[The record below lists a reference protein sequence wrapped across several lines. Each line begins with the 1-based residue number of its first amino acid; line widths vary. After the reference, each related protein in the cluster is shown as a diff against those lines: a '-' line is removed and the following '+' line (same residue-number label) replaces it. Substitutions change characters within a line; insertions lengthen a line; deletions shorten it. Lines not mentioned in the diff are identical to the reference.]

1 MTLSRPSRCGFTF
14 SSSLHTHPKSGTD
27 RCSLMMDG
35 QTPQPRWEDSP
46 PGPLGLHPAQ
56 FVGISFPGPQPS
68 HCPDLP
74 MRCVWAPAGTPQ
86 SIGEAPGPM
95 GASLALSFP
104 TQEVTG
110 PEELSDLP
118 EPRSEDTAGLEYT
131 PPVRPPPCT
140 PLLRMTQ
147 THTTSQFIF
156 LLAPAGPGSPVLRCP
171 AWGAGLK
178 C

>member
-1 MTLSRPSRCGFTF
+1 
-14 SSSLHTHPKSGTD
+14 
-27 RCSLMMDG
+27 MMDG
-35 QTPQPRWEDSP
+35 QTPQPRLEDSP
-46 PGPLGLHPAQ
+46 PGPLDPHSVQ
-56 FVGISFPGPQPS
+56 FVGISFPRPQPS

-95 GASLALSFP
+95 GASLALAFP
-104 TQEVTG
+104 TREVTG

-118 EPRSEDTAGLEYT
+118 EPHSEDTAGLEYN
-131 PPVRPPPCT
+131 PPGRPQTRT

-147 THTTSQFIF
+147 MHATSQCIF
-156 LLAPAGPGSPVLRCP
+156 LSAPAGPGSPILGSL
-171 AWGAGLK
+171 AWGAGLR